1 MHVSLTEVLDEY
13 VKKQVASGLYNNASE
28 VMREALRLKMR
39 FDASERAKLEAL
51 RRDVDTAWRQA
62 DRGEFEP
69 FDVERFLAELDREK
83 AVEGGAA

>member
-51 RRDVDTAWRQA
+51 RRDVDGHR
-62 DRGEFEP
+62 
-69 FDVERFLAELDREK
+69 LAT
-83 AVEGGAA
+83 G